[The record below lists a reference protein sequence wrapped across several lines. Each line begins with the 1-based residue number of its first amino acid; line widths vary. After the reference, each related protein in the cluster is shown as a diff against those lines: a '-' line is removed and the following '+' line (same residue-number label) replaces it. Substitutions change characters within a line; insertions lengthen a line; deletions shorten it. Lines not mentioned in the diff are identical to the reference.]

1 MSGAASG
8 RFWCELAFVDGLVQP
23 GVAIEIEDGRFRS
36 VEVGSKPDGA
46 HRLEGLTIPGMAN
59 AHSHAFHRA
68 LRSRTQAGRGT
79 FWTWRD
85 LMYRAADRLEPDTY
99 FRLARATFAE
109 MMLAGITCVGEFHY
123 LHHASDGTPYA
134 DPNEMGEALLAA
146 AAEAGLRITLL
157 DTLYLHGG
165 LDATGYRAPHD
176 AQRRFAD
183 GTADAWAQRVDQL
196 RPAPTQR
203 IGAAIH
209 SVRAVDPGAM
219 RTVADWAASV
229 GAPIHAHVSEQV
241 AENEHCSAHHGRTPV
256 GVFDDAGVLSSRF
269 AAVHATHL
277 SEGDILTLAVAG
289 STVAMCPTTERD
301 LGDGIGPTDRF
312 RAERIA
318 MAIGSDSHAVID
330 LLEEARA
337 LELDERLHSQQ
348 RGIHPAADLL
358 AMATLNGHRS
368 LGWDDAGA
376 ISVGMRADLVS
387 LSLTSVRTAGA
398 SAATALEAAVFAATS
413 ADVTDVIVDG
423 RHVVVERRH
432 AGIDV
437 AAELAASI
445 EKLMDA

>member
-1 MSGAASG
+1 VTEAGSG
-8 RFWCELAFVDGLVQP
+8 RYWCELALVDGVVRP
-23 GVAIEIEDGRFRS
+23 GVAIEIDGGRFSS
-36 VEVGSKPDGA
+36 VEAGTVPNGG
-46 HRLEGLTIPGMAN
+46 HRLEGFTIPGMAN

-68 LRSRTQAGRGT
+68 LRSRTQSGPGT
-79 FWTWRD
+79 FWTWRE
-85 LMYRAADRLEPDTY
+85 LMYRAAARLEPDTY

-109 MMLAGITCVGEFHY
+109 MALAGITCVGEFHY
-123 LHHASDGTPYA
+123 LHHTADGTPYA
-134 DPNEMGEALLAA
+134 DPNEMGGALLAA
-146 AAEAGLRITLL
+146 ADEAGIRVTLL

-165 LDATGYRAPHD
+165 LDPGGYREPD
-176 AQRRFAD
+176 ATQRRFAD
-183 GTADAWAQRVDQL
+183 RTADAWVQRVDRL

-229 GAPIHAHVSEQV
+229 DAPIHAHVSEQV
-241 AENEHCSAHHGRTPV
+241 AENDHCVAHHGRTPI
-256 GVFDDAGVLSSRF
+256 GVFDDAGALSGRF
-269 AAVHATHL
+269 TAVHATHL
-277 SEGDILTLAVAG
+277 AEGDIVTLAVTG

-312 RAERIA
+312 RSQRIA

-337 LELDERLHSQQ
+337 LELDERLRSQQ
-348 RGIHPAADLL
+348 RGVHAAADLVSI
-358 AMATLNGHRS
+358 ATLNGHRS

-376 ISVGMRADLVS
+376 ISVGLRADLVS

-398 SAATALEAAVFAATS
+398 SAANAVETAIFAATA

-423 RHVVVERRH
+423 HHVVADRRHV
-432 AGIDV
+432 GIDV

-445 EKLMDA
+445 GELMDP

>member
-1 MSGAASG
+1 MTDAASG
-8 RFWCELAFVDGLVQP
+8 RYWCELAFVDGLVRP
-23 GVAIEIEDGRFRS
+23 GVSIEIDGGRFRS
-36 VEVGSKPDGA
+36 IEAGVEPDGA

-68 LRSRTQAGRGT
+68 LRSRTQSGQGT

-85 LMYRAADRLEPDTY
+85 LMYRAADRLEPDSY

-109 MMLAGITCVGEFHY
+109 MVLAGITCVGEFHY
-123 LHHASDGTPYA
+123 LHHAPDGTPYA
-134 DPNEMGEALLAA
+134 NPNEMGEALLAA
-146 AAEAGLRITLL
+146 AVEAGLRITLL
-157 DTLYLHGG
+157 DTIYLHGG
-165 LDATGYRAPHD
+165 LDAGGYRAPD
-176 AQRRFAD
+176 DTQRRFAD

-219 RTVADWAASV
+219 QAVVDWAASA

-241 AENEHCSAHHGRTPV
+241 AENESCVAHHGRTPV
-256 GVFDDAGVLSSRF
+256 GVLADAGALSGRF
-269 AAVHATHL
+269 TAVHATHL
-277 SEGDILTLAVAG
+277 TEGDIAALAASG
-289 STVAMCPTTERD
+289 SSVAMCPTTERD

-312 RAERIA
+312 GAEGIA
-318 MAIGSDSHAVID
+318 MALGSDSHAVSD

-337 LELDERLHSQQ
+337 LELDERLRSRQ
-348 RGIHPAADLL
+348 RGIHAATDLL
-358 AMATLNGHRS
+358 SMATLNGHRS
-368 LGWDDAGA
+368 LGWDDAGS

-387 LSLTSVRTAGA
+387 LSLSSVRTAGA
-398 SAATALEAAVFAATS
+398 SAATAVEAVIFAATS
-413 ADVTDVIVDG
+413 GDVTDVIVDG
-423 RHVVVERRH
+423 GHVVVEGRH

-445 EKLMDA
+445 EELMDA